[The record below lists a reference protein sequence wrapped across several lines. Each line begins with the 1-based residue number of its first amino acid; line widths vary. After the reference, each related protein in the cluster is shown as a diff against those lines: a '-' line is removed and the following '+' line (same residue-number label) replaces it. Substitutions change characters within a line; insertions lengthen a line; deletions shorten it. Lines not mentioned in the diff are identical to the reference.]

1 MGSTEATQS
10 KNLITSMW
18 LEYYGLLDC
27 FGEDN
32 MGVLSPSFILNILD
46 NQK

>member
-10 KNLITSMW
+10 KNLITNMW
-18 LEYYGLLDC
+18 LDYYSLLDC
-27 FGEDN
+27 FVENN

-46 NQK
+46 KPE